1 MNKIAVATLS
11 FTAGAIAGF
20 AVAQF
25 IQIERE
31 EQNREVVTAEDIRKE
46 QKPVQPTPEAP
57 KVDPAELETPQD
69 DDPSDLL
76 SRGPAHIAMPGQ
88 AGVNYAKV
96 QQIVKE
102 NGYTTEDE
110 IQAVIE
116 DPDNE
121 ETVEERE
128 EREQLALE
136 QAMSDYRRK
145 NKDKI
150 VPIQKDEWDTDFPEV
165 DYDKKDLY
173 YFVGDNVLTDE
184 DGVQLDIE
192 EYMGTRPGQFGWY
205 SNDEERI
212 FIRNN
217 PKETDYQVWKQ
228 KCTSKEWW

>member
-1 MNKIAVATLS
+1 
-11 FTAGAIAGF
+11 
-20 AVAQF
+20 
-25 IQIERE
+25 
-31 EQNREVVTAEDIRKE
+31 
-46 QKPVQPTPEAP
+46 
-57 KVDPAELETPQD
+57 
-69 DDPSDLL
+69 
-76 SRGPAHIAMPGQ
+76 
-88 AGVNYAKV
+88 
-96 QQIVKE
+96 
-102 NGYTTEDE
+102 
-110 IQAVIE
+110 
-116 DPDNE
+116 
-121 ETVEERE
+121 
-128 EREQLALE
+128 
-136 QAMSDYRRK
+136 MSDYRRK

-205 SNDEERI
+205 SNDDERI